1 MLKVLE
7 GFNNKIAIRIAG
19 ITARRMTIGYC
30 ECTPVIEAL
39 ETGVVWPIKEYI
51 QPRRSTIAVQV
62 VFRPIYYMCTGS
74 EWMSGTSKFI
84 RCWGQDMGLEEE

>member
-39 ETGVVWPIKEYI
+39 ETGVVWPIK
-51 QPRRSTIAVQV
+51 
-62 VFRPIYYMCTGS
+62 
-74 EWMSGTSKFI
+74 
-84 RCWGQDMGLEEE
+84 